1 MSSQPVVLV
10 SDQPLEDVDR
20 PFRLSAGPG
29 AGKTHWLAEQVKAV
43 LARGQRLHGK
53 AKIAC
58 ITYTQIGS
66 ETLAGRLTGY
76 EDRLWISTIHSFLYH
91 HVVRPYAHLLG
102 ELDLVTRE
110 MVGHELRRPSTSQGQ
125 EWLKALGK
133 KGAMWHVFPQ
143 LASLLE
149 NDIRWGRNA
158 DGHWNLG
165 FRRGARL
172 EEVSGGVGA
181 FQGHDALLSYKH
193 SHWKRGHIDHEDV
206 IHLAHRVLF
215 EKDAVKRALVSRFP
229 YLFMDEFQDTS
240 RYQCEIVD
248 ALSTSGA
255 VVGVIGD
262 RNQAIYEFSDA
273 EPALFDAFAPAGCL
287 HCRIEDNR
295 RSTAQIVGVLNKLR
309 RDQLRQES
317 IAEVSEGPKPVVVVG
332 DLHQAVAYARKQCS
346 GYELDMVAR
355 GHAGVAT
362 LLLLDGQAKASAI
375 WGGCHDEER
384 EAFLRA
390 LCRALRHFEV
400 GEGRQAVNAL
410 TDLFRGR
417 EVRSPLQGSNVAGEK
432 RRRAFKV
439 DLLSRLVSFR
449 QAQPDATAL
458 QFYQALDEHLN
469 ESTWGIQLKGVRG
482 GKFSSWAGDARLD
495 HLVASVSLEAT
506 RARARTIHG
515 FKGDQTSALLVL
527 LDDKSLRK
535 KLSRPADTEED
546 RLIYVALSRAKERLF
561 VAVTDLPSGEETALR
576 GMGFDI
582 ARL

>member
-1 MSSQPVVLV
+1 MNSQPLVLV

-20 PFRLSAGPG
+20 PFKLSAGPG

-66 ETLAGRLTGY
+66 ETLAGRLAGY

-102 ELDLVTRE
+102 EFDLVTRE
-110 MVGHELRRPSTSQGQ
+110 MVGHEMRRPSTSQGRA
-125 EWLKALGK
+125 WLKTLGK
-133 KGAMWHVFPQ
+133 AEGMWHASPQ

-149 NDIRWGRNA
+149 KDIRWKRLE
-158 DGHWNLG
+158 DGTWKLG
-165 FRRGARL
+165 FRTGARL
-172 EEVSGGVGA
+172 AIRGGPRA
-181 FQGHDALLSYKH
+181 FDDHDALLAYKR
-193 SHWKRGHIDHEDV
+193 SHWKRGRIDHDDV
-206 IHLAHRVLF
+206 IYLAHRVLI
-215 EKDAVKRALVSRFP
+215 ENDAVMRALVSRFP

-240 RYQCEIVD
+240 RYQCEIVE
-248 ALSTSGA
+248 ALSASGA

-273 EPALFDAFAPAGCL
+273 EPALFDDFVPIGCL
-287 HCRIEDNR
+287 HCRIEGNR
-295 RSTAQIVGVLNKLR
+295 RSTAQIVQVLNNLR
-309 RDQLRQES
+309 RDGLRQKS
-317 IAEVSEGPKPVVVVG
+317 IADVSDGPKPVVIVG

-346 GYELDMVAR
+346 GHELDMVAR
-355 GHAGVAT
+355 GHAGVT
-362 LLLLDGQAKASAI
+362 KLLLLDGQAQASAI
-375 WGGCHDEER
+375 WTDCHDEER

-400 GEGRQAVNAL
+400 REGRQAVNAL
-410 TDLFRGR
+410 TGLFRGR
-417 EVRSPLQGSNVAGEK
+417 EVRSPLQGSKVAGEK
-432 RRRAFKV
+432 QRRAFKA
-439 DLLSRLVSFR
+439 DLLSRLLSFR

-458 QFYQALDEHLN
+458 QVYQALDQHLN
-469 ESTWGIQLKGVRG
+469 ESAWGIQLKGVRG
-482 GKFSSWAGDARLD
+482 GKFSSWARDVRLD

-527 LDDKSLRK
+527 VDEKSLRK
-535 KLSRPADTEED
+535 KLYRPADTEED

-561 VAVTDLPSGEETALR
+561 VAVTELPSGEETALR

>member
-1 MSSQPVVLV
+1 MSSQSVVLV

-20 PFRLSAGPG
+20 PFKLSAGPG
-29 AGKTHWLAEQVKAV
+29 AGKTHWLAEHVKAV
-43 LARGQRLHGK
+43 LARGDRLHGR

-66 ETLAGRLTGY
+66 ETLAARLAGY
-76 EDRLWISTIHSFLYH
+76 EDRLWISTIHSFLYS

-102 ELDLVTRE
+102 EADLATQE
-110 MVGHELRRPSTSQGQ
+110 MDGHELRRPSISQGRT
-125 EWLKALGK
+125 WLKTLGK
-133 KGAMWHVFPQ
+133 AEGMWHASPQ

-149 NDIRWGRNA
+149 KDVRWKRLE
-158 DGHWNLG
+158 DGTWKLG
-165 FRRGARL
+165 FRTGARL
-172 EEVSGGVGA
+172 AIRGGPGA
-181 FQGHDALLSYKH
+181 FDGHDALLAYKR
-193 SHWKRGHIDHEDV
+193 SHWKWGRIDHDDV
-206 IHLAHRVLF
+206 IYLAHRVLL
-215 EKDAVKRALVSRFP
+215 ENDAVMRALVSRFP

-240 RYQCEIVD
+240 RYQCEIVE
-248 ALSTSGA
+248 ALSAAGA

-262 RNQAIYEFSDA
+262 RKQAIYEFSDA
-273 EPALFDAFAPAGCL
+273 EPALFDDFAPIGCL
-287 HCRIEDNR
+287 HCRIEGNR
-295 RSTAQIVGVLNKLR
+295 RSTAQIVQVLNNLR
-309 RDQLRQES
+309 RDGLRQES
-317 IAEVSEGPKPVVVVG
+317 IAEVPDGPNPVVIVG

-346 GYELDMVAR
+346 GHELDLVAR
-355 GHAGVAT
+355 GHAGVT
-362 LLLLDGQAKASAI
+362 KLLLLDGQAQTSTI
-375 WGGCHDEER
+375 WTDCHDEER
-384 EAFLRA
+384 EAFLRV

-410 TDLFRGR
+410 TGLFRGR
-417 EVRSPLQGSNVAGEK
+417 EVRVPLQGSKVAGEK
-432 RRRAFKV
+432 QRRAFKV

-449 QAQPDATAL
+449 QAQPEATAL
-458 QFYQALDEHLN
+458 QFYLALDEYLG
-469 ESTWGIQLKGVRG
+469 ELAWGIRLKRVKG
-482 GKFSSWAGDARLD
+482 GKFSAWAAGVSLY

-561 VAVTDLPSGEETALR
+561 VAVTELPSSEETALR